1 MYLNSLRSACEANRK
16 RAILTAISLA
26 FVPFGF
32 PLGAQ
37 QNVAYSTL
45 SGRVTDGSG
54 AVVRGALIQVRSVD
68 TNQQKQ
74 STTGGEGLYRFAYLK
89 PGSYLVSAHSA
100 GFKDAAQKVVL
111 TVGGAST
118 LDFQIS
124 VQQAKASIEVSSDL
138 QSQRTQISE
147 VVRTREIDNLPLNGR
162 NYLNLT
168 LLVPNVSKTNLRGS
182 SRFATTS
189 AVPDSGISISGQRNL
204 SNSYLVDGLSNN
216 DDAAGLPATY
226 FSQEVFGEFQVV
238 TSNGTAEFGRA
249 EAGFINL
256 STRSGTNELHGRA
269 YGFLRN
275 QRLDAVNP
283 LSGTKLPLTW
293 PQYGIS
299 AGGPLRRNR
308 TFFFVNYERTRQS
321 SAGFVT
327 ISPSSVTAINNA
339 LNTFAYPGVRVATGE
354 YPATLKTDTFFSRVD
369 HQVSKRDQIF
379 ARYNFYHLSQ
389 VNAQSNGTLSDVSR
403 GTNLFTVDH
412 VIAVNNV
419 FTISPR
425 TFNETRAQFFRYP
438 LSAPPASTGVAVN
451 IPGVALFGPASIFP
465 AGRKTTG
472 GELVDALTFESGRH
486 ALKLGVDA
494 LYQRIVIMQPGNV
507 GGSYTFSS
515 LANFQARRYAAF
527 LQDFGNPTQGQ
538 TSMNIGMFAQDEWR
552 LRHNLTVNAGVRYDI
567 QSTPSILDTDFNNI
581 APRIGFVWSPYGNQ
595 KTVIRAGYG
604 LFYGR
609 IPARIIGLALQRD
622 QGRFKTA
629 ALTSGQTG
637 APVFPNALP
646 VFLSSTKV
654 TYQTIARHFPVDS
667 STQVSFQIDQ
677 QFAPKVTASVA
688 YNHLRGLHLSLLHG
702 INVPTCPAAVDPAN
716 LCRPNP
722 NFGNID
728 QYAPLGDSWFD
739 GFTTSVL
746 ARPSARANLR
756 LSYTLSKAIDDTSNA
771 FTSTPQTQNDI
782 RADRG
787 LSDNDQRHRVV
798 LSAVLTTPAAHADG
812 GWDKL
817 RNGFTLS
824 SIFSY
829 GSPLPFNVLT
839 GNDRNGDSYTSS
851 DRPFGVGRNTGVG
864 FVSRALDVRLART
877 FSFSER
883 WRLEGIVEG
892 FNVLNT
898 RNNQSPNNIFGTGTY
913 PLSPLP
919 NFGVATAAGDPRQI
933 QIAARLYF

>member
-1 MYLNSLRSACEANRK
+1 M
-16 RAILTAISLA
+16 
-26 FVPFGF
+26 
-32 PLGAQ
+32 
-37 QNVAYSTL
+37 
-45 SGRVTDGSG
+45 
-54 AVVRGALIQVRSVD
+54 
-68 TNQQKQ
+68 
-74 STTGGEGLYRFAYLK
+74 
-89 PGSYLVSAHSA
+89 
-100 GFKDAAQKVVL
+100 
-111 TVGGAST
+111 
-118 LDFQIS
+118 
-124 VQQAKASIEVSSDL
+124 
-138 QSQRTQISE
+138 
-147 VVRTREIDNLPLNGR
+147 
-162 NYLNLT
+162 
-168 LLVPNVSKTNLRGS
+168 
-182 SRFATTS
+182 
-189 AVPDSGISISGQRNL
+189 
-204 SNSYLVDGLSNN
+204 DGLSNN

-256 STRSGTNELHGRA
+256 STRSGTNQLHGRA

-275 QRLDAVNP
+275 QFLDAVNP

-327 ISPSSVTAINNA
+327 ISPASVTAINNA
-339 LNTFAYPGVRVATGE
+339 LNAFASPGVRVATGE

-403 GTNLFTVDH
+403 GTNLFTFDH

-465 AGRKTTG
+465 SGRKTTG

-552 LRHNLTVNAGVRYDI
+552 LRHNFTVNAGVRYDI

-609 IPARIIGLALQRD
+609 IPARHYRFGAAARSGPLQNR
-622 QGRFKTA
+622 G
-629 ALTSGQTG
+629 
-637 APVFPNALP
+637 P
-646 VFLSSTKV
+646 
-654 TYQTIARHFPVDS
+654 Y
-667 STQVSFQIDQ
+667 
-677 QFAPKVTASVA
+677 
-688 YNHLRGLHLSLLHG
+688 LRADRRAC
-702 INVPTCPAAVDPAN
+702 VPQCPACVFVVNESDLSNDSQAFPGRLIDAGQLPDRPAVCTESN
-716 LCRPNP
+716 RQRRL
-722 NFGNID
+722 
-728 QYAPLGDSWFD
+728 Q
-739 GFTTSVL
+739 
-746 ARPSARANLR
+746 PSARSSSLIASR
-756 LSYTLSKAIDDTSNA
+756 HQRSYL
-771 FTSTPQTQNDI
+771 P
-782 RADRG
+782 
-787 LSDNDQRHRVV
+787 
-798 LSAVLTTPAAHADG
+798 G
-812 GWDKL
+812 G
-817 RNGFTLS
+817 
-824 SIFSY
+824 
-829 GSPLPFNVLT
+829 
-839 GNDRNGDSYTSS
+839 
-851 DRPFGVGRNTGVG
+851 
-864 FVSRALDVRLART
+864 SRSR
-877 FSFSER
+877 
-883 WRLEGIVEG
+883 
-892 FNVLNT
+892 
-898 RNNQSPNNIFGTGTY
+898 
-913 PLSPLP
+913 
-919 NFGVATAAGDPRQI
+919 
-933 QIAARLYF
+933 